1 MSILLLRYCCNV
13 IVVNNMSTTE
23 RYNIYTLFVAQYDMS
38 FLNENPKSPFYPAVA
53 TDGLDYTLLLSFAL
67 QDKCSLL
74 CHFCL

>member
-23 RYNIYTLFVAQYDMS
+23 RYIYTLFVVQYDMS
-38 FLNENPKSPFYPAVA
+38 FLNVNPKSPFSP
-53 TDGLDYTLLLSFAL
+53 TDGLDYTLLSFAL